1 MCQVTLAAQEE
12 GGNTANVR
20 QGNVKRLFFSLGES
34 RKVWSP
40 HKLGDSF
47 NSDLEGFKQTKCPT
61 REQASPALSKFY
73 FKLYNDQGT
82 IKHDPVLSSCF

>member
-1 MCQVTLAAQEE
+1 MPSDTRGAQEE

-20 QGNVKRLFFSLGES
+20 QGNLKRLFFSLGES

-61 REQASPALSKFY
+61 REQASSINCTSNHILIEEQ
-73 FKLYNDQGT
+73 L
-82 IKHDPVLSSCF
+82 